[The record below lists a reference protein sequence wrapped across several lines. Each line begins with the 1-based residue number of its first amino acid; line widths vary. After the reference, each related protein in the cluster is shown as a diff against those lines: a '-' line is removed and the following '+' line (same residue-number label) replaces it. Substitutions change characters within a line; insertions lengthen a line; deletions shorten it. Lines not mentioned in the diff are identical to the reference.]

1 MVYAPIVNNITNNSN
16 MKIKLKESINS
27 ELIAVGLRPG
37 MEIESDDVNKT
48 TGAVQ
53 FAQWYNGYSYDCVVW
68 PEDYEITYA
77 VSTEKSSESESNLPV
92 IVTLPIG
99 ELTNA
104 LDAMFW
110 VFSPYLDNSDN
121 SESPWIENII
131 KSYNEIVILLPHPY
145 DLRYH
150 PV

>member
-1 MVYAPIVNNITNNSN
+1 

-37 MEIESDDVNKT
+37 MEIESNDVNKT

-53 FAQWYNGYSYDCVVW
+53 FIQWYNGNSYDCVVW
-68 PEDYEITYA
+68 PEDYEIVTD
-77 VSTEKSSESESNLPV
+77 VSTVTASTSEGDLPN

-121 SESPWIENII
+121 SESPWIENMI

>member
-1 MVYAPIVNNITNNSN
+1 
-16 MKIKLKESINS
+16 
-27 ELIAVGLRPG
+27 

-53 FAQWYNGYSYDCVVW
+53 FTRWHKGSSYDCVVW
-68 PEDYEITYA
+68 PEDYEVVTA
-77 VSTEKSSESESNLPV
+77 DATVTLSTSESDLPAV
-92 IVTLPIG
+92 VTLPIG

-110 VFSPYLDNSDN
+110 CFSPYLDNSDN
-121 SESPWIENII
+121 SESPWIENLV
-131 KSYNEIVILLPHPY
+131 KSYNEVVRLLPHPY

>member
-1 MVYAPIVNNITNNSN
+1 

-27 ELIAVGLRPG
+27 ELTAVGLSPG
-37 MEIESDDVNKT
+37 MEFESNDVNKT

-53 FAQWYNGYSYDCVVW
+53 FTRWHNGSSYDCVVW
-68 PEDYEITYA
+68 PEDYEDVTD
-77 VSTEKSSESESNLPV
+77 VSTVTSSTSESDLPG

-99 ELTNA
+99 EVTNA

-110 VFSPYLDNSDN
+110 CFAPFLDNSDN
-121 SESPWIENII
+121 SESPWIENLV

>member
-1 MVYAPIVNNITNNSN
+1 

-37 MEIESDDVNKT
+37 MEIESDDINKT

-53 FAQWYNGYSYDCVVW
+53 FAQWYNGSSYDCVVW
-68 PEDYEITYA
+68 PEDYEDVTA
-77 VSTEKSSESESNLPV
+77 VSTVTSSISESDLPG

-99 ELTNA
+99 EVTNA

-110 VFSPYLDNSDN
+110 CFAPFLDNSDN
-121 SESPWIENII
+121 SESPWIENMI

>member
-1 MVYAPIVNNITNNSN
+1 

-27 ELIAVGLRPG
+27 ELIPVGLRPG
-37 MEIESDDVNKT
+37 MEIESNDVNKT

-53 FAQWYNGYSYDCVVW
+53 FTRWHKGSSYDCVVW
-68 PEDYEITYA
+68 PEDYEVVTA
-77 VSTEKSSESESNLPV
+77 DATVTLSTSESDLPAV
-92 IVTLPIG
+92 VTLPIG

-121 SESPWIENII
+121 SESPWIENMI

>member
-1 MVYAPIVNNITNNSN
+1 MVYAQIVNNITNNSS

-53 FAQWYNGYSYDCVVW
+53 FTQWYNGFSYDCVVW

-77 VSTEKSSESESNLPV
+77 VSAVKSSKSESDLPA

-110 VFSPYLDNSDN
+110 CFAPFLDNSDN
-121 SESPWIENII
+121 SESPWIENMV

>member
-1 MVYAPIVNNITNNSN
+1 

-53 FAQWYNGYSYDCVVW
+53 FTQWYNGFTYDCVVW
-68 PEDYEITYA
+68 PEDYEDVTVVA
-77 VSTEKSSESESNLPV
+77 TVTSSTSESDLPG

-99 ELTNA
+99 EVTNA

-110 VFSPYLDNSDN
+110 CFAPYLDNSDN
-121 SESPWIENII
+121 SESPWIENMI

>member
-1 MVYAPIVNNITNNSN
+1 

-48 TGAVQ
+48 TCAVQ
-53 FAQWYNGYSYDCVVW
+53 FTQWYNGYSYDCVVW
-68 PEDYEITYA
+68 PEDYEVVTV
-77 VSTEKSSESESNLPV
+77 VSTATSSTSESDLPN

-110 VFSPYLDNSDN
+110 CFAPFLDNSDN
-121 SESPWIENII
+121 SESPWIENLV